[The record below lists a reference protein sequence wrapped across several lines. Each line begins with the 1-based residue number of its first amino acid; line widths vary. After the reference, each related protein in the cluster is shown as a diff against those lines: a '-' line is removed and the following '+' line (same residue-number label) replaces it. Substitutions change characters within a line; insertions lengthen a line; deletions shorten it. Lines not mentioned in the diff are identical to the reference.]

1 MSSWVVDLEP
11 VLGSEVH
18 DPLVRPWLEEVFD
31 RHGSAPAWY
40 VEELAAQRR
49 QELVAEL
56 VPLVLDQAEAALGHR
71 PEMPAEDNT
80 VGHDQVWAVARE
92 PALVSIADAVQSL
105 IASRDSVVWPV
116 CPQHRVG
123 QHPELRDGIAVWV
136 CQAGGHLVD
145 RIG

>member
-1 MSSWVVDLEP
+1 MDLEP

-31 RHGSAPAWY
+31 SHGSAPAWY
-40 VEELAAQRR
+40 VEELAAQRQR
-49 QELVAEL
+49 ELVAEL
-56 VPLVLDQAEAALGHR
+56 VPVVLDQAEAALGHR
-71 PEMPAEDNT
+71 PEMRVDGNT
-80 VGHDQVWAVARE
+80 VGHDQVWAVTRAL
-92 PALVSIADAVQSL
+92 ALVWIADAAQSL
-105 IASRDSVVWPV
+105 IASRDRVVWPV

-136 CQAGGHLVD
+136 CRTGDHVVD